1 MKIKKSLIS
10 AIMVSAMVLGGT
22 GAVFASGNDDVSNI
36 ELSKFKSLVES
47 GVTEPADLEKYG
59 VEYYTYEEYAKHI
72 EELKAYA
79 KDHSAVKDVSSKDL
93 EDTIKTM
100 EKDLEK
106 IKTEGL
112 KIMKPIVIDN
122 EDGTQLAVS
131 LSRAAIAE

>member
-10 AIMVSAMVLGGT
+10 AMMVSAMVLGGT

-47 GVTEPADLEKYG
+47 GVTDAADLEKHG
-59 VEYYTYEEYAKHI
+59 VEYYTYEEYAKQI

-79 KDHSAVKDVSSKDL
+79 KDSSAVKDVSSKDL
-93 EDTIKTM
+93 EDTIKIM

-131 LSRAAIAE
+131 LSRAE

>member
-10 AIMVSAMVLGGT
+10 AMMVSAMVLGGT

-47 GVTEPADLEKYG
+47 GVTEPAELEKYG

-79 KDHSAVKDVSSKDL
+79 KDPSAVKDVSAEDL
-93 EDTIKTM
+93 EDTIKIM
-100 EKDLEK
+100 EQELEK

-122 EDGTQLAVS
+122 GDGTQI
-131 LSRAAIAE
+131 AISTSSAK

>member
-10 AIMVSAMVLGGT
+10 AMMVSAMVLGGT

-47 GVTEPADLEKYG
+47 GVTEATDLEKHG

-79 KDHSAVKDVSSKDL
+79 KDPSEVKDVSAEDL
-93 EDTIKTM
+93 ENTIKIM
-100 EKDLEK
+100 EQDLEK

-112 KIMKPIVIDN
+112 KIMKPIIIDN

-131 LSRAAIAE
+131 LSRAE